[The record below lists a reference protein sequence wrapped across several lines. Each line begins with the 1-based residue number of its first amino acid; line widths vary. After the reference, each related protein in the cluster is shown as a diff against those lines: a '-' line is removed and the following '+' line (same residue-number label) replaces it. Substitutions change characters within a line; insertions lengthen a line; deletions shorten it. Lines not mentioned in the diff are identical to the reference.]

1 MTTKKEIKAYK
12 DRAQNTE
19 YNRVLDE
26 TGSPAQA
33 RKAAEAL
40 ATAKKE
46 SIDAFNRFQKSRLT
60 PSSLSGK
67 DEGQILRY
75 PFEALTEDTD
85 YLQIDIRQYNSV
97 AASEGTGGSLVSRGR
112 SIRRNALFNENAA
125 SGTPFVSLTNGR
137 VDSLEDSLEK
147 AKKSRKVVSG
157 QGSIILPIPSNIQD
171 SNSVSFSS
179 GNLDGVTAQVFGEIQ
194 GTIATAGDV
203 FTADKSRFKTDA
215 LAALGRQVGESFV
228 RIIGDSTF
236 QGAIQA
242 DLQSQA
248 ANMALGGS
256 LTRDAVF
263 ARTKGEILN
272 QNVELLFN
280 GVTIRSFKFSFKLTP
295 RGPKEAQQVGLI
307 INAFKRNMAAK
318 VVGDGNFLGTPN
330 VFELTYKKG
339 PNAHPFLH
347 TFKQCVLTDMSV
359 NYTGEGTYAT
369 YAGTLGA
376 PVSMV
381 LELGFKELEPIYDL
395 DYNDDLPGVGY

>member
-1 MTTKKEIKAYK
+1 MSKSNPKLPFEPPGVDEIT
-12 DRAQNTE
+12 RQ
-19 YNRVLDE
+19 
-26 TGSPAQA
+26 
-33 RKAAEAL
+33 
-40 ATAKKE
+40 
-46 SIDAFNRFQKSRLT
+46 IT
-60 PSSLSGK
+60 PSSPSIK
-67 DEGQILRY
+67 VEGGDILRY
-75 PFEALTEDTD
+75 PFEALTKETD

-97 AASEGTGGSLVSRGR
+97 AARTEGSLISSGR
-112 SIRRNALFNENAA
+112 SIRRNAPFNENAA
-125 SGTPFVSLTNGR
+125 SGSPFVSLDDKGR
-137 VDSLEDSLEK
+137 VKSL
-147 AKKSRKVVSG
+147 KKSKILSG

-179 GNLDGVTAQVFGEIQ
+179 GNLDGVTAQVFGEIKKNVDFAKTEF
-194 GTIATAGDV
+194 GNDP
-203 FTADKSRFKTDA
+203 SLFKTKA
-215 LAALGRQVGESFV
+215 LEALGGSVGRSFV
-228 RIIGDSTF
+228 DVLRNKAF
-236 QGAIQA
+236 QSALQA

-318 VVGDGNFLGTPN
+318 VVGDGSFLGTPN

-339 PNAHPFLH
+339 NRAHPFLH

-376 PVSMV
+376 PVSMI